1 MLVWHLVSHVYKFS
15 TLFERRLYQRWF
27 WNVELV
33 GALFFWNLLVLIG
46 FVFYLDIVWIIDL
59 EAWTFVNV
67 VLLDQS
73 KRSIIV
79 GLTIFISYAL
89 RRIWSTDDGVVVLV
103 WDLFFLDY
111 HNWTSLILRVEV
123 QSIWGSLLWVCLRWR
138 CFRKDRWAIR
148 LLSSC
153 LDSLVIGGNFN
164 ILRTRVCPWS
174 VSIIAWDWWHMIGII
189 VLKTLI
195 WREFAKDLVE
205 CRLLD
210 RSLVVD
216 NYGITLLSW

>member
-1 MLVWHLVSHVYKFS
+1 
-15 TLFERRLYQRWF
+15 
-27 WNVELV
+27 
-33 GALFFWNLLVLIG
+33 
-46 FVFYLDIVWIIDL
+46 
-59 EAWTFVNV
+59 
-67 VLLDQS
+67 
-73 KRSIIV
+73 
-79 GLTIFISYAL
+79 L
-89 RRIWSTDDGVVVLV
+89 RRIWSTDDGIVVLV
-103 WDLFFLDY
+103 WDLLFLND
-111 HNWTSLILRVEV
+111 HDWSCLILRVEV
-123 QSIWGSLLWVCLRWR
+123 QPIRGSLLWVCLCWR
-138 CFRKDRWAIR
+138 CFRKDRRAIG
-148 LLSSC
+148 LLSGC

-164 ILRTRVCPWS
+164 VLRTRVCSWP